1 VLRAFTL
8 FTCLLTLLTSGC
20 SSSAPPPPGKSAI
33 TQLVSVDEKVGTGT
47 EAMFGSE
54 VLVHYNGWIY
64 DENRSQKR
72 GREFDSSRDRNDP
85 LAFKVGAGEVI
96 KGWDEGVI
104 GMKVGGR
111 RVLTVPPDMAYAK
124 DGLGELIPP
133 DATLIFDI
141 ELIEVK

>member
-1 VLRAFTL
+1 VLRVAIPL
-8 FTCLLTLLTSGC
+8 VWLLTALGC
-20 SSSAPPPPGKSAI
+20 GWSQPAPAGQSAI
-33 TQLVSVDEKVGTGT
+33 TTLQSVDEKVGTGT

-54 VLVHYNGWIY
+54 VRVHYTGWIY
-64 DENRSQKR
+64 DEKRNQHR

-85 LAFKVGAGEVI
+85 LAFKIGAGEVI
-96 KGWDEGVI
+96 KGWDEGVA

-111 RVLTVPPDMAYAK
+111 RVLTIPPDLAYGK

-141 ELIEVK
+141 ELIEVR

>member
-8 FTCLLTLLTSGC
+8 FSCLLTLLTCAC
-20 SSSAPPPPGKSAI
+20 SSSAPPPPGKSPI
-33 TQLVSVDEKVGTGT
+33 TQLVSVDEKVGTGA
-47 EAMFGSE
+47 EAMFGNE
-54 VLVHYNGWIY
+54 VLVHYSGWIY

-85 LAFKVGAGEVI
+85 LAFTVGAGEVI